1 MMITKHTTKRDDDNK
16 THHKTNKSQNATMI
30 TERIIN
36 RTHTN
41 HRIAHTKTRRCH
53 RLYGIT
59 CDIFNLL
66 QKISK
71 PLLHSTHSKIQL
83 IQKSKPFKY
92 STMNKLYDIFLALPE
107 ADRRALQVWL
117 TAPHLNL
124 REDVLRLYD
133 YVLAGGKWEKP
144 SVFVALYG
152 EKPYNDDAL
161 RHVQSFLVKAIER
174 YLVETE
180 TENVT
185 DNSKVSVTHNTTH
198 NTAHNAYRLARAYH
212 KIGAEKPFL
221 HAFRQYKTAEAAQKT
236 QNTESLYLHAQAE
249 NLWFLQTTDK
259 QRTAETNLQAIL
271 EAQEK
276 HFAAAQLKMIC
287 TVISYQNI
295 HKKEYDFGLL
305 EPLLARVIAQ
315 NWQETEPAIGAYFY
329 ICKMNTEAE
338 SEDFFKI
345 LKTNLPLYAS
355 VFDKGEQQN
364 CWIFAINYAIKQCNK
379 GNKTFFKE
387 LFELYK
393 TGVES
398 GVLLTKNQELSVY
411 TYKNAIATG
420 LRIGETDYVL
430 HFLEQYKKHLPIAE
444 RRNYYEYNLAR
455 YYFTIRNLAKA
466 APLLKKL
473 TYGDIFLQLDAKVML
488 LKIYYE
494 TDDFDA
500 LDAHLRSFQ
509 QFLQRKKTALTYH
522 QQNYL
527 NIIHCTKLLVETN
540 LHDKTAAANLENTI
554 RTMQPLTEREW
565 LITKLM

>member
-1 MMITKHTTKRDDDNK
+1 
-16 THHKTNKSQNATMI
+16 
-30 TERIIN
+30 
-36 RTHTN
+36 
-41 HRIAHTKTRRCH
+41 
-53 RLYGIT
+53 
-59 CDIFNLL
+59 
-66 QKISK
+66 
-71 PLLHSTHSKIQL
+71 
-83 IQKSKPFKY
+83 
-92 STMNKLYDIFLALPE
+92 MNKLYDIFLALPE

-144 SVFVALYG
+144 SVFAALYS

-180 TENVT
+180 MENVT
-185 DNSKVSVTHNTTH
+185 DTSKVSVTHNTTH
-198 NTAHNAYRLARAYH
+198 NTTHNAAHNAYRLAQAYH

-236 QNTESLYLHAQAE
+236 QSTESLYLRAQAE

-287 TVISYQNI
+287 AAISYQNI
-295 HKKEYDFGLL
+295 HKNEYDFGLL

-338 SEDFFKI
+338 SEGFFKI
-345 LKTNLPLYAS
+345 LKTNLPLYAT
-355 VFDKGEQQN
+355 VFDKEEQQN

-398 GVLLTKNQELSVY
+398 GVLFTKNQELSVY
-411 TYKNAIATG
+411 TYKNAVATG

-466 APLLKKL
+466 APLLQKL

-540 LHDKTAAANLENTI
+540 LHDKTLATDLGNTI

-565 LITKLM
+565 LMTKLM

>member
-1 MMITKHTTKRDDDNK
+1 
-16 THHKTNKSQNATMI
+16 
-30 TERIIN
+30 
-36 RTHTN
+36 
-41 HRIAHTKTRRCH
+41 
-53 RLYGIT
+53 
-59 CDIFNLL
+59 
-66 QKISK
+66 
-71 PLLHSTHSKIQL
+71 
-83 IQKSKPFKY
+83 
-92 STMNKLYDIFLALPE
+92 MNKLHDLFLALPE
-107 ADRRALQVWL
+107 TDRRALRTWL
-117 TAPHLNL
+117 AAPHLKV
-124 REDVLRLYD
+124 REDVLRLYE
-133 YVLAGGKWEKP
+133 YVFKGGSWDKP
-144 SVFVALYG
+144 TVFAALYG
-152 EKPYNDDAL
+152 EKKYHDDTL
-161 RHVQSFLVKAIER
+161 RHTQSLLVKAIER
-174 YLVETE
+174 YLVENMTD
-180 TENVT
+180 NVT
-185 DNSKVSVTHNTTH
+185 DNFKVSVTYNA
-198 NTAHNAYRLARAYH
+198 AHTAYRLAQAYH
-212 KIGAEKPFL
+212 KLGAENLFL
-221 HAFRQYKTAEAAQKT
+221 QAFRQYKTAENAQKT
-236 QNTESLYLHAQAE
+236 QNADTLHLRAE
-249 NLWFLQTTDK
+249 AERLWFLQTTDK
-259 QRTAETNLQAIL
+259 QRTTDTNLQTIL

-276 HFAAAQLKMIC
+276 YFAAAQLKMVC
-287 TVISYQNI
+287 TAISYQNI
-295 HKKEYDFGLL
+295 NKNTYDFGLL
-305 EPLLARVIAQ
+305 APLLGRVVAQ
-315 NWQETEPAIGAYFY
+315 KWHDTEPAIGAYFY

-355 VFDKGEQQN
+355 VFDKEEQQN

-398 GVLLTKNQELSVY
+398 GVLFTKNQELSVY
-411 TYKNAIATG
+411 TYKNAVATG

-540 LHDKTAAANLENTI
+540 LHDKTLAADLGNTI

-565 LITKLM
+565 LMTKLM